1 MIDVMIYIAALESEE
16 ERLLAATIYE
26 QFQNAMYWTAY
37 DVLKNRAD
45 AEDAVMKAVENICL
59 HIHDFENLSD
69 RDTKR
74 KVKVIV
80 QNAAID
86 IYRKKTKENLE
97 SIDKYWLAES
107 DEEGEAGLPGVEIVF
122 GEQDLGSL
130 HKHILK
136 LKEKYKVVL
145 LLKYVDRMSNK
156 EIAEQLHIPE
166 STVSTH
172 LQRAKLM
179 LKVEI
184 EKEGKR

>member
-1 MIDVMIYIAALESEE
+1 M
-16 ERLLAATIYE
+16 
-26 QFQNAMYWTAY
+26 
-37 DVLKNRAD
+37 
-45 AEDAVMKAVENICL
+45 
-59 HIHDFENLSD
+59 
-69 RDTKR
+69 
-74 KVKVIV
+74 
-80 QNAAID
+80 
-86 IYRKKTKENLE
+86 
-97 SIDKYWLAES
+97 
-107 DEEGEAGLPGVEIVF
+107 
-122 GEQDLGSL
+122 GSL

-172 LQRAKLM
+172 LQRAKFL

>member
-16 ERLLAATIYE
+16 ERLLAASIYE

-45 AEDAVMKAVENICL
+45 AEDAVMKAVENICQ
-59 HIHDFENLSD
+59 HIHDFENLSE

-86 IYRKKTKENLE
+86 IYRKKSRENIE
-97 SIDKYWLAES
+97 SIDKYWLAEF
-107 DEEGEAGLPGVEIVF
+107 DEDGEAGLPEAEIVF
-122 GEQDLGSL
+122 KGQDLGLL

-145 LLKYVDRMSNK
+145 LLKYVNMMSNK

-184 EKEGKR
+184 DKDVKR